1 MKNYIAFLTIIFFNF
16 CNAQNYKIHYKL
28 SYKKDSTDSKISTK
42 NMVLEINKNKSYF
55 YSPSDIQTRFQET
68 SAPGK
73 SEITYDG
80 EPFEYILTV
89 KNNSSKE
96 ISKTTSIGMNTY
108 EIKDTPIFNW
118 KIENEKKKIGTYS
131 CQKAT
136 LSFSGRQWEA
146 WFSPEVAINNGPYI
160 FNGLPGLIIKISD
173 NKNNFDFEL
182 TGLEKMKPEQK
193 SFSWNGRSINT
204 TKKQLQKLKLDHY
217 SDPYK
222 EIRAGEGM
230 MLTRNDSGEA
240 VQPNFKES
248 VKEEQQS
255 LKKNNN
261 PLELLDAVKYP

>member
-1 MKNYIAFLTIIFFNF
+1 MKNYIVLFTIILFNF
-16 CNAQNYKIHYKL
+16 CNAQNYKIYYKL
-28 SYKKDSTDSKISTK
+28 SYKKDSTDSKLSTK
-42 NMVLEINKNKSYF
+42 NMVLEINKNKSFF
-55 YSPSDIQTRFQET
+55 YSPSDLQTGSRET
-68 SAPGK
+68 SAPVNT
-73 SEITYDG
+73 EITYDG

-89 KNNSSKE
+89 KNDSSKE

-108 EIKDTPIFNW
+108 EIKYTPIFNW
-118 KIENEKKKIGTYS
+118 KIENEKKKIGTYN

-146 WFSPEVAINNGPYI
+146 WFSIEVAINNGPYI
-160 FNGLPGLIIKISD
+160 FSGLPGLIIKIND
-173 NKNNFDFEL
+173 TKNNFDFEL

-193 SFSWNGRSINT
+193 NFSWNSRSIKT
-204 TKKQLQKLKLDHY
+204 TKKQLQKIKLDYY

-230 MLTRNDSGEA
+230 MITRGDFGEA

-255 LKKNNN
+255 IKKNNN